1 MGIVCHNL
9 NEKTGLLA
17 GISVVD
23 DDNDIMM
30 ITDQGQMI
38 RIRVSDVP
46 TYSRSARG
54 VIVMRLA
61 EDQHIVNFTK
71 VAKEEPEDEVAP
83 EVAPI
88 EEGDP
93 IDTID
98 ETDALEV
105 ELVEA
110 ETVETVEEEA
120 EITLEAEETTE
131 E

>member
-1 MGIVCHNL
+1 M
-9 NEKTGLLA
+9 A

-38 RIRVSDVP
+38 RIRVSDIP

-61 EDQHIVNFTK
+61 DDQHIVNFTK

-83 EVAPI
+83 EVEPS
-88 EEGDP
+88 
-93 IDTID
+93 
-98 ETDALEV
+98 
-105 ELVEA
+105 
-110 ETVETVEEEA
+110 EEA
-120 EITLEAEETTE
+120 EVIEVVEEAVEVLETEEETTE
-131 E
+131 TEE

>member
-1 MGIVCHNL
+1 
-9 NEKTGLLA
+9 
-17 GISVVD
+17 
-23 DDNDIMM
+23 MM

-38 RIRVSDVP
+38 RIRVSDIP

-83 EVAPI
+83 EVEPS
-88 EEGDP
+88 EEA
-93 IDTID
+93 
-98 ETDALEV
+98 EMLEV
-105 ELVEA
+105 VD
-110 ETVETVEEEA
+110 ETVEAPEEA
-120 EITLEAEETTE
+120 EIVETEEETPETE